1 MLRERRGMK
10 RRTEMVIIGVVVG
23 VAMIFAM
30 KYGAGPEGGGRG
42 NRACC
47 PLMSGVNLL
56 ATNSW
61 AAAECT
67 NGKPE
72 LAASESITNRQR

>member
-1 MLRERRGMK
+1 MK
-10 RRTEMVIIGVVVG
+10 RRTQIFLVG
-23 VAMIFAM
+23 AVLVGMAAVSSV
-30 KYGAGPEGGGRG
+30 KRGARCDAGSGGGG
-42 NRACC
+42 ACC